1 MIATIELWPER
12 IDKLIIQRDSED
24 PNRGMETEKYWCGG
38 HVDLKKSKKVFTKDI
53 PCLFLVT
60 VVATI
65 NQNKVVPALMPRLIP
80 LNDNT
85 QSIFLYSCLIY
96 LVSDSTSESLIYTAS
111 SDYLR
116 IMFVIVILLSESV
129 NRAST
134 SL

>member
-1 MIATIELWPER
+1 
-12 IDKLIIQRDSED
+12 
-24 PNRGMETEKYWCGG
+24 METEKYWCGG
-38 HVDLKKSKKVFTKDI
+38 HVDIKKSKKVFTKDI
-53 PCLFLVT
+53 PCLFLATPLPAVT

-129 NRAST
+129 N
-134 SL
+134 